1 MVQLLT
7 TLDIEKKKKK
17 QMDYYYYTTKNSNLF
32 EFSFYRLNYNFTLNR
47 RTGWLPGK
55 FLLGGALGGG
65 LPSSQYTAVGLP

>member
-32 EFSFYRLNYNFTLNR
+32 EFSFYRLNYN
-47 RTGWLPGK
+47 
-55 FLLGGALGGG
+55 LLWMEG
-65 LPSSQYTAVGLP
+65 LADYQVSFYWVEP